1 MALPREDS
9 SMGKILGALCSIVA
23 MGTLLFAG
31 LSHGAGPE
39 EECPTWFPDFRCER
53 EGRYEGFIMPMSAPY
68 LFEDP
73 FITTGVQAVGIWHDF
88 PGNSV
93 FKGGYSRV
101 YALQVR
107 VALTD
112 RLGFVAS
119 KDGYATFYTDQPL
132 FGTTNGYFDL
142 IAGFKYALIDDEKA
156 NFILTPSLR
165 YQATQGS
172 RDVLAGNG
180 DGIWIPAVSAG
191 WGVGDFRFIGDLGA
205 QLPVDGD
212 RNSTPLFYNLHVA
225 YPVTSRLTPFV
236 EMNGLHYLDEGD
248 GSSTIKLKA
257 ASLPISAVQT
267 VVGTGPF
274 EGLDILNLGSDGVD
288 GNDIISLAVGA
299 RYAIANNL
307 SFGFSYEHP
316 VTRRKD
322 ILQQRFTISLVFEL

>member
-1 MALPREDS
+1 MNFRSL
-9 SMGKILGALCSIVA
+9 VA
-23 MGTLLFAG
+23 ISLL
-31 LSHGAGPE
+31 LAGPVQAAE
-39 EECPTWFPDFRCER
+39 PEKECPTWFPDLRCER

-73 FITTGVQAVGIWHDF
+73 FITTGLQAIGIWNDF

-93 FKGGYSRV
+93 FLGGYARV

-119 KDGYATFYTDQPL
+119 KDGYAGFYTDQPL
-132 FGTTNGYFDL
+132 FGTTNGFFD
-142 IAGFKYALIDDEKA
+142 IMAGFKYALIDDPER

-165 YQATQGS
+165 YQGTQGS

-180 DGIWIPAVSAG
+180 QGIWVPAVSAG
-191 WGVGDFRFIGDLGA
+191 WGIDDFRLLGDIGA

-212 RNSTPLFYNLHVA
+212 AQSTPLFYNLHVA
-225 YPVTSRLTPFV
+225 HPVTSKLTPFV

-248 GSSTIKLKA
+248 GSSTIRLKA
-257 ASLPISAVQT
+257 ASLPISAVQA
-267 VVGTGPF
+267 VVGTGAF
-274 EGLDILNLGSDGVD
+274 EGVDILNLGSDDVEGNNVISAAIGV
-288 GNDIISLAVGA
+288 
-299 RYAIANNL
+299 RYAFNHNL
-307 SFGFSYEHP
+307 SFGFSYERP

-322 ILQQRFTISLVFEL
+322 ILQQRFTISVLLEL

>member
-1 MALPREDS
+1 MTFRSL
-9 SMGKILGALCSIVA
+9 IA
-23 MGTLLFAG
+23 MGSLL
-31 LSHGAGPE
+31 LAGPSHAAE
-39 EECPTWFPDFRCER
+39 PEKECPTWFPDFRCER
-53 EGRYEGFIMPMSAPY
+53 EGRYEGFVMPMSAPY

-73 FITTGVQAVGIWHDF
+73 FITTGLNAVAIYHDF
-88 PGNSV
+88 AGNSV
-93 FKGGYSRV
+93 FKGGNARV

-112 RLGFVAS
+112 RLGFIAT
-119 KDGYATFYTDQPL
+119 KDGFSGFYTDQPL
-132 FGTTNGYFDL
+132 FGTTDGFFDL
-142 IAGFKYALIDDEKA
+142 MAGFKYALIDNRDA

-180 DGIWIPAVSAG
+180 EGMWVPTVSAG
-191 WGVGDFRFIGDLGA
+191 WGIGDFRLIGAIGA

-212 RNSTPLFYNLHVA
+212 ENSTPLFYHLHVA

-236 EMNGLHYLDEGD
+236 EMNGLRYLKEGD

-274 EGLDILNLGSDGVD
+274 EGVDILNLGSEGVD
-288 GNDIISLAVGA
+288 GNDVISLAVGV
-299 RYAIANNL
+299 RYAINRYL

-322 ILQQRFTISLVFEL
+322 IIQQRFSISLVLEL

>member
-1 MALPREDS
+1 MSRIPRT
-9 SMGKILGALCSIVA
+9 LFSIIA
-23 MGTLLFAG
+23 TGTLLFAG
-31 LSHGAGPE
+31 LSQGAEPE

-73 FITTGVQAVGIWHDF
+73 FITTGVQAIGIWHDF

-93 FKGGYSRV
+93 FQGGYARV

-107 VALTD
+107 VAITD
-112 RLGFVAS
+112 RLGFFAS
-119 KDGYATFYTDQPL
+119 KDGYAGFYTEQPL
-132 FGTTNGYFDL
+132 FGTTDGFFDVM
-142 IAGFKYALIDDEKA
+142 AGFKYALIDERDS

-180 DGIWIPAVSAG
+180 QGIWVPAVSAG
-191 WGVGDFRFIGDLGA
+191 WGIGDFRLIGDVGA

-212 RNSTPLFYNLHVA
+212 ENSTPLFYNLHVA

-236 EMNGLHYLDEGD
+236 ELNGLHYLDEGD
-248 GSSTIKLKA
+248 GSSTIRLKA
-257 ASLPISAVQT
+257 ASLPISAVQA
-267 VVGTGPF
+267 VVGTGAF
-274 EGLDILNLGSDGVD
+274 EGVDILNLGSNDVE
-288 GNDIISLAVGA
+288 GNDIITLAVGA
-299 RYAIANNL
+299 RYAITNNV

-322 ILQQRFTISLVFEL
+322 IIQQRFTISLLFEL